1 MRIALAQFD
10 LCVGDIEGN
19 ADRVV
24 EAIERAA
31 LDGAQV
37 VAMPELALTGYPP
50 EDLVL
55 KRSFVEANLRALEE
69 VARRARDV
77 LAIVGFVDRDD
88 DRLYD
93 AAALCHDGGVVAVY
107 RKHLL
112 PNYGVFDE
120 RRYFEPGTDHV
131 LVPTDDGV
139 IGVTICEDVWDDD
152 GPVVAQGRAGAQV
165 IVNINASPFHKG
177 RVEERAEMLAARA
190 RAAQASIAYVN
201 LVGGQD
207 ELVFDGGSLVVGPEG
222 SVLARLA
229 QFEERFAVIE
239 VPLGSDSVLEEE
251 PVRRVPLALRPAGA
265 EPAAAPAAEDLSDE
279 EEVYGALVLALRD
292 YVFKNGFSKVAVAL
306 SGGIDSS
313 LVATIAADAL
323 GPDAVLGVAMPSEFS
338 TSHSVTDAKEL
349 AANLGIEMLEM
360 AIAPVYSSYIEGLKA
375 MFGDEEMGLAE
386 ENLQARIRGNLLMFV
401 SNRYGH
407 LVLATGN
414 KSESACGYATLY
426 GDMAGGFSLIRDVFK
441 LEVYALARHRNSIA
455 PVIPESVLTKA
466 PSAELRP
473 DQKDEDSLPPY
484 GVLDPILE
492 AYVEHGAGIDEI
504 VERGFERA
512 TVAGVVAL
520 VDRAEYKRR
529 QAPPGPK
536 VTVKAFGRDRR
547 LPITNAWR
555 EARAALPDKVV
566 GERGPE

>member
-1 MRIALAQFD
+1 VRIALAQLD

-19 ADRVV
+19 AGRVA
-24 EAIERAA
+24 EAIDRAA
-31 LDGAQV
+31 REGAQV
-37 VAMPELALTGYPP
+37 VAVPELALTGYPP

-55 KRSFVEANLRALEE
+55 KRSFVDANLRALED
-69 VARRARDV
+69 VALRARDV
-77 LAIVGFVDRDD
+77 LAIVGFVERGDD
-88 DRLYD
+88 GLYN
-93 AAALCHDGGVVAVY
+93 AAALCHGGEVAAVY

-131 LVPTDDGV
+131 LVATDDGV
-139 IGVTICEDVWDDD
+139 LGVTICEDAWEED

-165 IVNINASPFHKG
+165 VVNINASPFHKG
-177 RVEERAEMLAARA
+177 RVQERAKMLADRA
-190 RAAQASIAYVN
+190 RAAQASIVYLN

-207 ELVFDGGSLVVGPEG
+207 ELVFDGGSLVVGPDG
-222 SVLARLA
+222 SVRARLD

-239 VPLGSDSVLEEE
+239 VPPGSGSVIEEG
-251 PVRRVPLALRPAGA
+251 PVRRIPLPLKPVDSEAPGLPPPA
-265 EPAAAPAAEDLSDE
+265 DLSDE
-279 EEVYGALVLALRD
+279 EEVYSALVLALRD
-292 YVFKNGFSKVAVAL
+292 YVGKNGFENVAVGL

-313 LVATIAADAL
+313 LVAALAADAL

-349 AANLGIEMLEM
+349 AANLGIEMLEV
-360 AIAPVYSSYIEGLKA
+360 AIAPVYRSYIEGLRT
-375 MFGDEEMGLAE
+375 MFGERDMGLAE

-426 GDMAGGFSLIRDVFK
+426 GDMAGGFSLIKDVFK
-441 LEVYALARHRNSIA
+441 QEVYALARYRNSLS

-473 DQKDEDSLPPY
+473 DQRDEDSLPPY
-484 GVLDPILE
+484 NVLDPILE
-492 AYVEHGAGIDEI
+492 AYVEQGAGIDEI
-504 VERGFERA
+504 VEQGFDRS
-512 TVAGVVAL
+512 TVADVVAL

-555 EARAALPDKVV
+555 EARTRPPERVV
-566 GERGPE
+566 GEAGPE

>member
-1 MRIALAQFD
+1 
-10 LCVGDIEGN
+10 
-19 ADRVV
+19 
-24 EAIERAA
+24 
-31 LDGAQV
+31 
-37 VAMPELALTGYPP
+37 
-50 EDLVL
+50 
-55 KRSFVEANLRALEE
+55 
-69 VARRARDV
+69 
-77 LAIVGFVDRDD
+77 
-88 DRLYD
+88 
-93 AAALCHDGGVVAVY
+93 
-107 RKHLL
+107 
-112 PNYGVFDE
+112 
-120 RRYFEPGTDHV
+120 
-131 LVPTDDGV
+131 
-139 IGVTICEDVWDDD
+139 
-152 GPVVAQGRAGAQV
+152 
-165 IVNINASPFHKG
+165 
-177 RVEERAEMLAARA
+177 
-190 RAAQASIAYVN
+190 
-201 LVGGQD
+201 
-207 ELVFDGGSLVVGPEG
+207 
-222 SVLARLA
+222 
-229 QFEERFAVIE
+229 
-239 VPLGSDSVLEEE
+239 
-251 PVRRVPLALRPAGA
+251 VRRVPLALRPAGA

-375 MFGDEEMGLAE
+375 TFGDEEMGLAE

-555 EARAALPDKVV
+555 EARPALPDKVV